1 MYNFDLDYSS
11 STLDGVQSFFQKK
24 FSRVRMA
31 DSDEDEDKEEEGNDR
46 DELAKTLFD
55 SGDEDDI
62 VSVTQREGLRKSL
75 ILYRFCG
82 FGQRL
87 TCRIWCHQR
96 SF

>member
-1 MYNFDLDYSS
+1 
-11 STLDGVQSFFQKK
+11 
-24 FSRVRMA
+24 MA

-62 VSVTQREGLRKSL
+62 VSVTQREGLRKGL

-82 FGQRL
+82 FGQC
-87 TCRIWCHQR
+87 T
-96 SF
+96 FY